1 MNIESYKKCSSAI
14 SLQGREK
21 SVRKSSIRATYET
34 AHQIQEAI
42 KRQDSKKLRQVLTN
56 YQKQQSP
63 MDTSITT
70 LKKNLK
76 YVSNSCESSLSNGP
90 IEGINRKIKALKRI
104 CYGFKNMDHFY
115 ARILLIAK

>member
-1 MNIESYKKCSSAI
+1 M
-14 SLQGREK
+14 L
-21 SVRKSSIRATYET
+21 YEI

-42 KRQDSKKLRQVLTN
+42 KKQNFQKLNRVLTN
-56 YQKQQSP
+56 YKKQQSP

-76 YVSNSCESSLSNGP
+76 YISNSCESSLSNGS

-104 CYGFKNMDHFY
+104 CYGFKTMNHFY
-115 ARILLIAK
+115 ARILLIVK

>member
-1 MNIESYKKCSSAI
+1 
-14 SLQGREK
+14 
-21 SVRKSSIRATYET
+21 
-34 AHQIQEAI
+34 
-42 KRQDSKKLRQVLTN
+42 
-56 YQKQQSP
+56 
-63 MDTSITT
+63 T

-115 ARILLIAK
+115 ARILLIVK